1 MSQIHILLL
10 THLKT
15 HKCARIILGVVIPC
29 SNAAF
34 FSCCVLYFLSD
45 RVSRE
50 HPLKCVQWP
59 VLLGGALG
67 RMFGGSSN
75 FLLTFDS

>member
-1 MSQIHILLL
+1 MIRNAMRVV
-10 THLKT
+10 T
-15 HKCARIILGVVIPC
+15 ARV
-29 SNAAF
+29 S
-34 FSCCVLYFLSD
+34 CVLTGSFTSTLY
-45 RVSRE
+45 

>member
-1 MSQIHILLL
+1 MEREGFN
-10 THLKT
+10 T
-15 HKCARIILGVVIPC
+15 HKLTVDTDDVNRTRTNTTMPHK
-29 SNAAF
+29 
-34 FSCCVLYFLSD
+34 
-45 RVSRE
+45 

-75 FLLTFDS
+75 FLLTFDSKSMYIGYVLTISWLN